1 MYLPSTEGLSS
12 SGLGAVLLAFHRPQH
27 VGILI
32 LFILFFSL
40 FFVNAYVLID
50 IIEHTLYNMPIAT
63 TCGVIGGVLVNEKE
77 VYREQIIKMV
87 KKIHRNDILIYI
99 NKITE
104 DIILED
110 YNDEKGLQE

>member
-1 MYLPSTEGLSS
+1 M
-12 SGLGAVLLAFHRPQH
+12 
-27 VGILI
+27 
-32 LFILFFSL
+32 
-40 FFVNAYVLID
+40 
-50 IIEHTLYNMPIAT
+50 
-63 TCGVIGGVLVNEKE
+63 NEKE